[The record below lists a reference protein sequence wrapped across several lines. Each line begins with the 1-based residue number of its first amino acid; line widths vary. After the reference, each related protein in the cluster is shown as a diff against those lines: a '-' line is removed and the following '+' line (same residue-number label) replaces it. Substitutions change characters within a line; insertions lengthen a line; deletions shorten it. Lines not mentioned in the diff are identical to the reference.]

1 MQHSDKS
8 ALPSDLSANVEQTD
22 DGATVGK
29 SVEKDENEGYPQLT
43 GRQKKL
49 FELQLKMVTTS
60 QIEYQIV

>member
-8 ALPSDLSANVEQTD
+8 ALLSDPSANAEQTD
-22 DGATVGK
+22 DGPTVGK
-29 SVEKDENEGYPQLT
+29 SIEKDENEGYPQLT

-49 FELQLKMVTTS
+49 FELQLKMVPTS